1 MPALELYVR
10 RWCPFCAKVRRFMEE
25 RGIEIALHDI
35 GESKDDRAFLLER
48 GGKEQVPCL
57 FIDGT
62 PLYESD
68 GIIAYLDKTFG

>member
-35 GESKDDRAFLLER
+35 GESKDDRAFLLGR